1 LIGGGGLTAM
11 FLNRVRIFLPFLTA
25 YRREILMGCVAL
37 LLCDI
42 AGLAIPWLLKTV
54 IDVLPEKPQS
64 RELIQY
70 GGLLF
75 LAAALQGLFRYGWR
89 KKLFGPSRK
98 VEFDILNHLFDH
110 FLTLDRTFYQNQKI
124 GDLMSRA
131 TNDLRAIRDFMGLGF
146 LILMDAVVVIACCL
160 ALMLYINPRLTFY
173 SLLPLPLVTVLF
185 YKFFGSVII
194 QHRIVQEH
202 LAKISSMVQENLA
215 GIRVLHAYVQEEHEK
230 RKFDQLSH
238 DYLKKN
244 MRLTKLFGLFT
255 PSLVF
260 VVGVAAMIALW
271 MGGKAVIAG
280 EMTLGSFVAFNGY
293 LMMLSWPMMGIGYV
307 FNLSQKGSSAMGRLE
322 EILSAQSGIADC
334 GAGKSEIRGAI
345 EFRDVQF
352 TYPGTNEFG
361 LRDINLKVEPGSS
374 VAILG
379 MIGSGKTT
387 LTQLVARIFDPG
399 GGVLLLDGLPIQEI
413 PLAVLR
419 RNIAYVDQDP
429 YLFSTTIRNNI
440 AFGADDAGDE
450 KIDEVVRLAG
460 LTPDLSHFPE
470 GLETL
475 VGERGV
481 SLSGGQKQRIAL
493 ARALIREP
501 KILLLDDAFSSLDIE
516 TEEKVL
522 QNIRGYLK
530 GVTSFIVTHRLSTI
544 QNTDRIVVMDNGR
557 IVETGSHAEL
567 VRGGE
572 YYSQVFKNQMLA
584 REMEILMK

>member
-1 LIGGGGLTAM
+1 MLI
-11 FLNRVRIFLPFLTA
+11 NRLKTFLPFLAA
-25 YRREILMGCVAL
+25 YRREILIGCAAL

-54 IDVLPEKPQS
+54 IDILPAKPQS

-89 KKLFGPSRK
+89 KNLFGPSRK
-98 VEFDILNHLFDH
+98 VEFDILNRLFEH
-110 FLTLDRTFYQNQKI
+110 FLTLDRAFYQNQKI

-146 LILMDAVVVIACCL
+146 LILMDSVVVVASCL
-160 ALMLYINPRLTFY
+160 ALMIYISPRLTFY
-173 SLLPLPLVTVLF
+173 SMLPLPLVTVLF
-185 YKFFGSVII
+185 YKFFGSVAI

-230 RKFDQLSH
+230 QKFDRLSH
-238 DYLKKN
+238 DYLEKN
-244 MRLTKLFGLFT
+244 MRLTKLFALFT

-271 MGGKAVIAG
+271 FGGKAVIAG
-280 EMTLGSFVAFNGY
+280 DMTLGSFVAFNGY

-307 FNLSQKGSSAMGRLE
+307 FNLSQKGSSAMGRLQ
-322 EILSAQSGIADC
+322 EIFSSQSGIADC
-334 GAGKSEIRGAI
+334 RAGAGEIRGEI
-345 EFRDVQF
+345 EFRGVQF
-352 TYPGTNEFG
+352 TYPGKSGFG
-361 LRDINLKVEPGSS
+361 LRDIDLKVARGSS

-387 LTQLVARIFDPG
+387 LAQLVVRMFDADA
-399 GGVLLLDGLPIQEI
+399 GVLLIDGLPIQDI
-413 PLAVLR
+413 SLSVLR

-429 YLFSTTIRNNI
+429 YLFSTTIKNNI
-440 AFGADDAGDE
+440 AFGADEAGDGE
-450 KIDEVVRLAG
+450 IDEAVRIAG
-460 LTPDLSHFPE
+460 LTPDLSHFPQ

-493 ARALIREP
+493 ARALIRKP
-501 KILLLDDAFSSLDIE
+501 KILVLDDAFSSLDIE
-516 TEEKVL
+516 TEEKIL
-522 QNIRGYLK
+522 KNIRDYIK
-530 GVTSFIVTHRLSTI
+530 GITAIIVTHRLSTI
-544 QNTDRIVVMDNGR
+544 RNADRIVVMDDGR
-557 IVETGSHAEL
+557 IVETGSHSEL
-567 VRGGE
+567 MRGGE

-584 REMEILMK
+584 REMEILMQ

>member
-1 LIGGGGLTAM
+1 M
-11 FLNRVRIFLPFLTA
+11 FVNRLKTFLPFLAA
-25 YRREILMGCVAL
+25 YRREILIGCAAL

-54 IDVLPEKPQS
+54 IDLLPEKPQS

-98 VEFDILNHLFDH
+98 VEFDILNRLFDH
-110 FLTLDRTFYQNQKI
+110 FLTLDRAFYQNQKI

-160 ALMLYINPRLTFY
+160 ALMIYINPTLTLY
-173 SLLPLPLVTVLF
+173 ALLPLPLVTVLF
-185 YKFFGSVII
+185 YKFFGSVVV

-202 LAKISSMVQENLA
+202 LAKITSMVQENLA
-215 GIRVLHAYVQEEHEK
+215 GIRVLHAYVQEDHEK
-230 RKFDQLSH
+230 RKFDQLSRE
-238 DYLKKN
+238 YLEKN
-244 MRLTKLFGLFT
+244 MRLTKIFGLFT
-255 PSLVF
+255 PSMVF

-271 MGGKAVIAG
+271 IGGKAVIAG

-307 FNLSQKGSSAMGRLE
+307 FNLSQKGSSAMGRLQ
-322 EILSAQSGIADC
+322 EIFSAQSRIADC
-334 GAGKSEIRGAI
+334 RTGKSEIQGEI
-345 EFRDVQF
+345 EFRGVQF
-352 TYPGTNEFG
+352 TYPGKSDFG
-361 LRDINLKVEPGSS
+361 LRDINLKVERGSS
-374 VAILG
+374 VALLG

-387 LTQLVARIFDPG
+387 LAQLVARMFDPSAG
-399 GGVLLLDGLPIQEI
+399 ELLVDGLPIQDI
-413 PLAVLR
+413 PLSVLR
-419 RNIAYVDQDP
+419 RNIAYVDQEP
-429 YLFSTTIRNNI
+429 YLFSTTIKNNI
-440 AFGADDAGDE
+440 AFGADETGDE
-450 KIDEVVRLAG
+450 KIDEAVRLAG
-460 LTPDLSHFPE
+460 LAPDLSHFPQ

-475 VGERGV
+475 VGERGI

-493 ARALIREP
+493 ARALIRKP
-501 KILLLDDAFSSLDIE
+501 KILILDDAFSSLDVE
-516 TEEKVL
+516 TEEKIL
-522 QNIRGYLK
+522 KNIRDYLK
-530 GVTSFIVTHRLSTI
+530 GVTAIIVTHRLSTI
-544 QNTDRIVVMDNGR
+544 RNTDRIVVMDNGR
-557 IVETGSHAEL
+557 IVETGSHSEL
-567 VRGGE
+567 VRGGA